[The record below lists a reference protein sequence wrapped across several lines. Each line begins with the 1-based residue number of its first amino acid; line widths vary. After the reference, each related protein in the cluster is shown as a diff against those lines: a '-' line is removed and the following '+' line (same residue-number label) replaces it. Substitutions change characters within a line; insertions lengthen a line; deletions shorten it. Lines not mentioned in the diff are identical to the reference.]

1 MLLSL
6 IRAVRE
12 KPWLQKTLLAA
23 IAYYYLKRHLTKR
36 SLAGKVVLIT
46 GGASGIGRE
55 MAFDS
60 AQGAYYVAL
69 FEHVPGVAN
78 KVPDWLSRVRRPPA
92 AGSQGPRPVQLDG
105 AESLSVP
112 VRDASWW
119 RTRAP
124 PTR

>member
-1 MLLSL
+1 M
-6 IRAVRE
+6 
-12 KPWLQKTLLAA
+12 PF
-23 IAYYYLKRHLTKR
+23 
-36 SLAGKVVLIT
+36 SLALATAISV
-46 GGASGIGRE
+46 ASPSEPLNAFGRE

-69 FEHVPGVAN
+69 LEHVPGVAN

>member
-1 MLLSL
+1 MKSDSKAALG
-6 IRAVRE
+6 
-12 KPWLQKTLLAA
+12 AA
-23 IAYYYLKRHLTKR
+23 I
-36 SLAGKVVLIT
+36 SLASPSEPLN
-46 GGASGIGRE
+46 AIGRE

-60 AQGAYYVAL
+60 AQGAYFVAL